1 MFFPLPLLV
10 LREGSYDGTAFDLEL
25 WSNLLATT
33 LDPLEGTPYR
43 TVRLL
48 GAGGMGQVLVAEE
61 QESGRTVAVKLI
73 RRRYGNMPDLVER
86 FHAEAQAASQS
97 GHPHIVDVLDFGTSA
112 DGRPFM
118 VMELLKGQNLHEML
132 YHEKRLSQLRAIDI
146 GLQLCDAL
154 GAAHVRGIIHR
165 DLKPANVFLIR
176 KDGRKD
182 FVKILDFGLAQL
194 GRPGAV
200 PEVPDKI
207 YGTPEYMA
215 PEMARPKVPTENT
228 ADVYALGILLYQMLT
243 GEVPFRNEDPKKVIY
258 AHLHTVPES
267 LRQRAPDA
275 NIDLAL
281 QRTVLKAL
289 RKRPERRFPSMEDM
303 SRALWR
309 AQLKLAQG

>member
-1 MFFPLPLLV
+1 
-10 LREGSYDGTAFDLEL
+10 
-25 WSNLLATT
+25 
-33 LDPLEGTPYR
+33 
-43 TVRLL
+43 
-48 GAGGMGQVLVAEE
+48 MGQVLVAEE
-61 QESGRTVAVKLI
+61 KDSGRTYAVKLI

-86 FHAEAQAASQS
+86 FHAEAQAACQS

-118 VMELLKGQNLHEML
+118 VMELLKGRNLHETL

-165 DLKPANVFLIR
+165 DLKPANVFLTR

-215 PEMARPKVPTENT
+215 PEMARPKIPTENT

-243 GEVPFRNEDPKKVIY
+243 SEVPFRNEDPKKVIH
-258 AHLHTVPES
+258 AHLHVVPEP
-267 LRQRAPDA
+267 LRQRAPEA
-275 NIDLAL
+275 NIDIAL

-289 RKRPERRFPSMEDM
+289 RKRPDRRFPSMEDM

-309 AQLKLAQG
+309 AQLKLAQS

>member
-1 MFFPLPLLV
+1 
-10 LREGSYDGTAFDLEL
+10 
-25 WSNLLATT
+25 
-33 LDPLEGTPYR
+33 
-43 TVRLL
+43 
-48 GAGGMGQVLVAEE
+48 
-61 QESGRTVAVKLI
+61 
-73 RRRYGNMPDLVER
+73 
-86 FHAEAQAASQS
+86 
-97 GHPHIVDVLDFGTSA
+97 
-112 DGRPFM
+112 
-118 VMELLKGQNLHEML
+118 ML
-132 YHEKRLSQLRAIDI
+132 YHEKRLSQLRSIDI

-165 DLKPANVFLIR
+165 DLKPANVFLTR
-176 KDGRKD
+176 KEGRKD

-243 GEVPFRNEDPKKVIY
+243 GEVPFRNEDPKKVIH
-258 AHLHTVPES
+258 AHLHVVPEP
-267 LRQRAPDA
+267 LRSRAPDA
-275 NIDLAL
+275 NIDGAL

-289 RKRPERRFPSMEDM
+289 RKRPERRFPSMEDL

-309 AQLKLAQG
+309 AQLKLAQS